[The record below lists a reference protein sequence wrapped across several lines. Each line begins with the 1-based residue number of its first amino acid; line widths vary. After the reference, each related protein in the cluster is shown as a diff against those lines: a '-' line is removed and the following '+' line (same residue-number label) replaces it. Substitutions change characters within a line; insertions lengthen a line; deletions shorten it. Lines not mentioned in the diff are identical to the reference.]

1 MTIAYL
7 DHVNIRTGEL
17 DRLVRFY
24 CDIIGLAEG
33 PRPPFDFNGAW
44 LYCGDKAAVHLI
56 EVAKTPQAETPSLE
70 HFAFVGG
77 DRTAFVG
84 RLQAADYP
92 FESFFV
98 PGTDIEQIRLQDP
111 DGNRFH
117 VDFTGT

>member
-24 CDIIGLAEG
+24 CDVIGLAEG

-44 LYCGDKAAVHLI
+44 LYCGDRAAVHLI
-56 EVAKTPQAETPSLE
+56 EVEETPNAETPSLE
-70 HFAFVGG
+70 HFAFVGS
-77 DRTAFVG
+77 DRAAFLG

-92 FESFFV
+92 FRSVFV
-98 PGTDIEQIRLQDP
+98 PGTEIEQIRLQDP
-111 DGNRFH
+111 DGNQLH
-117 VDFTGT
+117 VDFTRS